1 VGSNQAF
8 DYFSELYS
16 RHHLSKSWDHITQ
29 LGTLWQCGEC
39 PKIMHCIC
47 GISPEHNALS

>member
-1 VGSNQAF
+1 LLTIFLGFILGN
-8 DYFSELYS
+8 
-16 RHHLSKSWDHITQ
+16 HLSKSWDHITQ